1 MGQFQNRFGRRL
13 DFSNFNFGLFRP
25 QVKPKFEFPLSGFSV
40 LGSNDITTRFSIPGL
55 DNLPVPSDSTSSEK
69 TTEAPLKNVFQLKTK
84 KAMNTFPTKTGVKT
98 RLPTKSTHT
107 AVSKHIPKES
117 GHSIVNRNKAEHI
130 RNEKNEKHQKALTFP
145 FLQEGSLPVSVP
157 PRQVKINPLSD
168 SAVFET
174 SVFGS
179 KQHTTERLPLTTN
192 TAVKRRLPTK
202 SNHRLVSNSPPKEL
216 GHTSV
221 SKNKAGQICDE
232 NNEKRLKASK
242 FPFLQVKIPRRK
254 VKVDPLSGS
263 TLFIRR
269 VSASKQHTTER
280 LPLTTPYET
289 TENPTTHFKPSNF
302 YNNYSSD
309 YSLLQYDYTSDN
321 TDDFNSYDYDSS
333 PFDYSECPGSLGEC
347 LSACSPVASI
357 RQTAYKICVNEC
369 LDRCS

>member
-1 MGQFQNRFGRRL
+1 MIGKVVPVFLFFTCITPNNGQFQNRFGRRL

-69 TTEAPLKNVFQLKTK
+69 TTEAPLKNVFQIKPK
-84 KAMNTFPTKTGVKT
+84 MAMNTFPTKIGVKT
-98 RLPTKSTHT
+98 RLPTESTHRV
-107 AVSKHIPKES
+107 VSKRIPKES
-117 GHSIVNRNKAEHI
+117 GCS
-130 RNEKNEKHQKALTFP
+130 
-145 FLQEGSLPVSVP
+145 
-157 PRQVKINPLSD
+157 
-168 SAVFET
+168 
-174 SVFGS
+174 
-179 KQHTTERLPLTTN
+179 N
-192 TAVKRRLPTK
+192 TGVKRRLPTK
-202 SNHRLVSNSPPKEL
+202 STHRLVSNSLSKES
-216 GHTSV
+216 GRT
-221 SKNKAGQICDE
+221 
-232 NNEKRLKASK
+232 NEKRLKASK
-242 FPFLQVKIPRRK
+242 FPLKIPQRQVKA
-254 VKVDPLSGS
+254 DPISGN

-269 VSASKQHTTER
+269 VSASNQHTTER

-289 TENPTTHFKPSNF
+289 TENPTTSFKPSDF

-321 TDDFNSYDYDSS
+321 NDDFNNYDYDSS
-333 PFDYSECPGSLGEC
+333 PIDYSECPGSLGEC